1 MRALLRASNVRAGYG
16 DIEVLRGID
25 LVVNE
30 GEIVALLGPNGAG
43 KTTFLRVIAGLLR
56 PNAGTVEFAGS
67 PLDRIAAHLVV
78 RRGIAMVPE
87 GKQLWPQMTVDE
99 HLRVGATSRR
109 LQAAEQKR
117 QRELVFSL
125 FPVLG
130 NRRHSLAST
139 FSGGEQQMLAIARA
153 LMSQPRLLL
162 LDEPS
167 LGLAP
172 MVTASVFNAI
182 STIRG
187 EGVSVLLV
195 EQNVRQALHRADRG
209 YMMDR
214 GSIFKEGAASELAS
228 VGKADLADLAL

>member
-1 MRALLRASNVRAGYG
+1 
-16 DIEVLRGID
+16 
-25 LVVNE
+25 
-30 GEIVALLGPNGAG
+30 
-43 KTTFLRVIAGLLR
+43 
-56 PNAGTVEFAGS
+56 VEFAS
-67 PLDRIAAHLVV
+67 NPLDRIAAYLVV

-99 HLRVGATSRR
+99 HLRVGATARR
-109 LQAAEQKR
+109 LSAADQKR
-117 QRELVFSL
+117 QLELVFNL
-125 FPVLG
+125 FPVLAK
-130 NRRHSLAST
+130 RRRSRAST

-195 EQNVRQALHRADRG
+195 EQNVRQALRRADRG

-214 GSIFKEGAASELAS
+214 GSIFKEGLASELAS